1 VAVKA
6 KAGLSGAILQIG
18 TFTEEQLTELQ
29 TALVAGHLESI
40 YTLA

>member
-1 VAVKA
+1 M
-6 KAGLSGAILQIG
+6 GLLSASA
-18 TFTEEQLTELQ
+18 QLTELQ